1 MSRRPP
7 ADKGE
12 YSYGESPIKPR
23 SEALPHYCA
32 IVRLETLLA
41 TITSACADACAH
53 ENEERQIWLRT
64 LQVAIRKFTILSQYS
79 GTDSAAGTNQPASW
93 YAMRPSKTW
102 G

>member
-1 MSRRPP
+1 MSRRHP

-12 YSYGESPIKPR
+12 YSYGEAPIKPR

-53 ENEERQIWLRT
+53 EERQIWLRT
-64 LQVAIRKFTILSQYS
+64 LQAAIRKQHFGINDFVAIQ
-79 GTDSAAGTNQPASW
+79 
-93 YAMRPSKTW
+93 RH
-102 G
+102 